1 MTLGHIASKQAE
13 DPVTQ
18 GAVGLRNSL
27 RSLELQQQT
36 VQRKTRLEP
45 RGTVATLGWLELASE
60 RLVRLALGL
69 GTGIVFIFQDLP
81 SKPFD

>member
-1 MTLGHIASKQAE
+1 MTLGHMASKQVE

-18 GAVGLRNSL
+18 GALGLRNSL

-36 VQRKTRLEP
+36 AQRKNRLEP
-45 RGTVATLGWLELASE
+45 RGTVATLGWLELTSE

-69 GTGIVFIFQDLP
+69 GTWDCFHFSGSSLKAI
-81 SKPFD
+81 